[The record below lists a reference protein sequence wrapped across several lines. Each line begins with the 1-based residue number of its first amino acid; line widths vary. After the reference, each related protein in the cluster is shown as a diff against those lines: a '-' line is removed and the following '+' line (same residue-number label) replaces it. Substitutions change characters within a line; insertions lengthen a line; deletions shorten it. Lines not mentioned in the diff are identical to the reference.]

1 MVTTEIIN
9 KTKIYCEDAILVTQM
24 LPNFLNIF
32 RTPGMILSYNPDI
45 KDVAVFL
52 RKIEGNEVFILIFG
66 DEVKP
71 ASFISQIT
79 GMVAARRK
87 TFKDLKLAIAGNETL
102 VDLYGRLSAVN
113 YAFRGVY
120 DVGAVEV
127 VLSYKPTN
135 S

>member
-1 MVTTEIIN
+1 MVATEVMN

-24 LPNFLNIF
+24 LPSFLNIF

-52 RKIEGNEVFILIFG
+52 RKIDDNEVFILIFG

-79 GMVAARRK
+79 GMVVARRK

-113 YAFRGVY
+113 YAFRGLY
-120 DVGAVEV
+120 DVGAVET
-127 VLSYKPTN
+127 VLSYKSTN